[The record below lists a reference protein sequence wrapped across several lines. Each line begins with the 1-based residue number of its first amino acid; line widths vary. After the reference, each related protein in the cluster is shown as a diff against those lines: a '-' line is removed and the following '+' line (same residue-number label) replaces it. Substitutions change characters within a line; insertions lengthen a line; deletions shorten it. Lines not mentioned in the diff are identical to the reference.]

1 MPKFSRSADVTPRT
15 GEGAPL
21 REKGGA
27 ARIPN
32 HLLAIGSAAVLTI
45 YGAGFERTRA
55 AADKFADDADAHA
68 RRPSQQLVDASDGG
82 RGGRGGRGAPPA
94 TPPLATEPPDAG
106 RATASLTP
114 SRGAATTT
122 AATRTGRE
130 GPPEAVASSPAPS
143 ERSKAVTT
151 VSVTDSS
158 VAPAPAIAPAA
169 AVAPA
174 AAPALAVTAP
184 TSAPPS
190 APAPAAPKPA
200 PAPAQQ
206 DAERSRSPWHDG
218 SYTGWGTSRH
228 GDIEATVV
236 IAEGRIVS
244 AQISRCLT
252 RYSCSW
258 IAHLQQQVV
267 VRQSADVD
275 FVSGATQST
284 NAFYYAVVE
293 ALNKSR

>member
-1 MPKFSRSADVTPRT
+1 MPTSPRPPIGTPP
-15 GEGAPL
+15 GGDGAPA
-21 REKGGA
+21 REKAGL

-32 HLLAIGSAAVLTI
+32 NLLAIGSAAVLTI
-45 YGAGFERTRA
+45 YGAGFQRTRA
-55 AADKFADDADAHA
+55 AADKFSEEADAHA
-68 RRPSQQLVDASDGG
+68 RPSSTPSASTTVAA
-82 RGGRGGRGAPPA
+82 APPRR
-94 TPPLATEPPDAG
+94 TPTSGTGAGSLAPAALATAPAAP
-106 RATASLTP
+106 TASTAPTAP
-114 SRGAATTT
+114 SAPAAAIASEPNKP
-122 AATRTGRE
+122 AAANITNDS
-130 GPPEAVASSPAPS
+130 PSAPSPAIVAAP
-143 ERSKAVTT
+143 V
-151 VSVTDSS
+151 
-158 VAPAPAIAPAA
+158 VAPAP
-169 AVAPA
+169 VA
-174 AAPALAVTAP
+174 AAPASAP
-184 TSAPPS
+184 TSAPPPPAPKA
-190 APAPAAPKPA
+190 APAPAPHEP
-200 PAPAQQ
+200 
-206 DAERSRSPWHDG
+206 ERPRSQWHDG

-236 IAEGRIVS
+236 ITDGHIVS